1 LDENSRRDV
10 GYRTPRPAWMRD
22 ASTLANLARAE
33 GARCIDGKDDMPLI
47 EPPDEPTAEG
57 RMTDQLRPELDMLAA
72 EDADLIEPATP
83 EADRVAP
90 GEPDLA
96 LELSVASD
104 TNLPTETT
112 ETTETTEPV
121 ETVDVIL
128 NREFTWLDFN
138 SRVLERAEE
147 SDVPLLERVKFLAI
161 VGSNLDEFT
170 MKRIGGLKHQMQAGV
185 QTLTV
190 DGRTPGEQIVECY
203 ERIRSIEERQRIVH
217 EQLMEELSTAGI
229 RIADYQELDEA
240 SHASLREH
248 YCENIFPL
256 VTPQTSDPAHP
267 FPFVSNLSLNLL
279 VRYSEVSGATPSFAR
294 IKVPIGPGVPRFV
307 RVDQEDVFVP
317 LESVMIGNL
326 DLLFPE
332 AVIEDC
338 TLFRVTRNA
347 NAERDEETADDLLAL
362 IESEMRD
369 RRFAP
374 IVRLEVAADM
384 PTQQSGMLAS
394 ELGLDQDSDVFDVRG
409 IFQMRDL
416 MEIANLTAPELHDPP
431 FAPVDHPAFA
441 REDRSSFHSIRD
453 AGAVLVHHPYQSY
466 STSVER
472 FLRDASRDPKVR
484 AIKMTLYRT
493 DSGSKAIDYLI
504 DAASNG
510 KQVAAV
516 VELKA
521 RFEEEANIRWANRLE
536 EAGIHVTYGVVGLK
550 THCKVIL
557 VVRQDYSG
565 LRRYAHIGTG
575 NYNAITSRL
584 YTDFGLF
591 TDDEA
596 IGRDLTELFNYLSTG
611 FKPKR
616 TYSKIL
622 PSPKHCKPALLEKI
636 DREIEHQQ
644 SGREGLI
651 QIKTNAL
658 EDYDITR
665 ALYRAAREG
674 VHVDLIVRDS
684 CRVSPHDS
692 GLSDSMRIVGI
703 VGRFL
708 EHSRL
713 YYFRNGGAEEYFM
726 GSADCM
732 KRNLE
737 SRVEVLVPV
746 EAENLR
752 EELRYVIDALLS
764 DTTSAWAM
772 VEGGQYERL
781 NPAEGKKPRSAQQ
794 TLIERAIKQHHAV
807 TRLKRRGVRRTP
819 ARWKR

>member
-1 LDENSRRDV
+1 MSLDPTEN
-10 GYRTPRPAWMRD
+10 A
-22 ASTLANLARAE
+22 AS
-33 GARCIDGKDDMPLI
+33 
-47 EPPDEPTAEG
+47 
-57 RMTDQLRPELDMLAA
+57 
-72 EDADLIEPATP
+72 EPAQPGSTKFVLLADRCADPVDELETEDESKTEP
-83 EADRVAP
+83 EA
-90 GEPDLA
+90 
-96 LELSVASD
+96 
-104 TNLPTETT
+104 
-112 ETTETTEPV
+112 V
-121 ETVDVIL
+121 EFDDVFL
-128 NREFTWLDFN
+128 NREITWLDFN

-147 SDVPLLERVKFLAI
+147 TDAPLLERVKFLSI
-161 VGSNLDEFT
+161 VGSNLDEFI
-170 MKRIGGLKHQMQAGV
+170 MKRIGGLKQQMGAGV

-190 DGRTPGEQIVECY
+190 DGRTPEQQIVECY
-203 ERIRSIEERQRIVH
+203 ERIRSLEERQQKLIEQLRSGLEDAGLRIVAYDD
-217 EQLMEELSTAGI
+217 LD
-229 RIADYQELDEA
+229 ADHRET
-240 SHASLREH
+240 LRSY

-279 VRYSEVSGATPSFAR
+279 VRYSVSSGTAPAFAR

-307 RVDQEDVFVP
+307 RINGDHTFVP
-317 LESVMIGNL
+317 LESIMIGNL

-332 AVIEDC
+332 AEIEDC

-347 NAERDEETADDLLAL
+347 NAERDEEAADDLLAL

-374 IVRLEVAADM
+374 IVRLEVASDM
-384 PTQQSGMLAS
+384 PSQQRGMLAS
-394 ELGLDQDSDVFDVRG
+394 ELGLDEHTDVFDVKG
-409 IFQMRDL
+409 IFQVRDL
-416 MEIANLTAPELHDPP
+416 MELASVSLPELHDPP

-441 REDRSSFHSIRD
+441 REDRSFFHSIRD
-453 AGAVLVHHPYQSY
+453 AGSVLVHHPYQSY
-466 STSVER
+466 TSSVER
-472 FLRDASRDPKVR
+472 FLKDASRDPKVR

-493 DSGSKAIDYLI
+493 DSGSKAIDYMI
-504 DAASNG
+504 DAARNG

-536 EAGIHVTYGVVGLK
+536 EFGIHVTYGVVGLK

-575 NYNAITSRL
+575 NYNADTSRL

-591 TDDEA
+591 TDDA
-596 IGRDLTELFNYLSTG
+596 DIGRDLTELFNYLSTG
-611 FKPKR
+611 YKPKR
-616 TYSKIL
+616 NYTKIL

-636 DREIEHQQ
+636 SREIEHQKE
-644 SGREGLI
+644 GREGLI

-658 EDYDITR
+658 EDVDISR
-665 ALYRAAREG
+665 ALYHAAREG
-674 VHVDLIVRDS
+674 VRVDLIVRDS

-692 GLSDSMRIVGI
+692 GLADTMRVVGI

-713 YYFRNGGAEEYFM
+713 YYFRNGGDEEYFM

-746 EAENLR
+746 EPLELR
-752 EELRYVIDALLS
+752 RELRYAIDALLS
-764 DTTSAWAM
+764 DTSGAWEM
-772 VEGGQYERL
+772 GKEGRYERIQ
-781 NPAEGKKPRSAQQ
+781 PALDKKPRSAQQ
-794 TLIERAIKQHHAV
+794 TLVERAIKQHRSV

-819 ARWKR
+819 DRRRR

>member
-1 LDENSRRDV
+1 MRDAFYQQACPLADYADERARMSQTEPTDETISAVRSIEPAGDEFALLEAECADPV
-10 GYRTPRPAWMRD
+10 TPRPVAPQ
-22 ASTLANLARAE
+22 S
-33 GARCIDGKDDMPLI
+33 
-47 EPPDEPTAEG
+47 
-57 RMTDQLRPELDMLAA
+57 AA
-72 EDADLIEPATP
+72 EESDAAPEESEP
-83 EADRVAP
+83 
-90 GEPDLA
+90 L
-96 LELSVASD
+96 
-104 TNLPTETT
+104 
-112 ETTETTEPV
+112 
-121 ETVDVIL
+121 DVFL

-147 SDVPLLERVKFLAI
+147 RDAPLLERVKFLAI
-161 VGSNLDEFT
+161 VGSNLDEFI
-170 MKRIGGLKHQMQAGV
+170 MKRIGGLKQQMEAGV

-190 DGRTPGEQIVECY
+190 DRRTPEQQIVECY
-203 ERIRSIEERQRIVH
+203 ERIRNLEERQRSLH
-217 EQLMEELSTAGI
+217 EELRSALDEVGI
-229 RIADYQELDEA
+229 RILAYDELDEDQRKA
-240 SHASLREH
+240 ARDY

-279 VRYSEVSGATPSFAR
+279 VRYSESEGATPSVAR
-294 IKVPIGPGVPRFV
+294 VKVPIGPGVPRFL
-307 RVDQEDVFVP
+307 RINGDRIFVS
-317 LESVMIGNL
+317 LESIMLGNL
-326 DLLFPE
+326 DLLFPD

-347 NAERDEETADDLLAL
+347 NAERDEEAADDLLAL

-369 RRFAP
+369 RRFAA
-374 IVRLEVAADM
+374 IVRLEVASNM
-384 PTQQSGMLAS
+384 SSQQRGMLAS
-394 ELGLDQDSDVFDVRG
+394 ELGLDEHSDVFDVQG

-416 MEIANLTAPELHDPP
+416 MELANLAAPELHDPP

-441 REDRSSFHSIRD
+441 RDDHSSFHSIRD

-591 TDDEA
+591 TDDAA
-596 IGRDLTELFNYLSTG
+596 IGQDLTELFNYLSTG
-611 FKPKR
+611 YKPKR
-616 TYSKIL
+616 TYAKIL

-636 DREIEHQQ
+636 EREIEHQQ
-644 SGREGLI
+644 EGREGLI

-658 EDYDITR
+658 EDIDITR
-665 ALYRAAREG
+665 ALYGAARKG
-674 VHVDLIVRDS
+674 VHIDLIVRDS
-684 CRVSPHDS
+684 CRLSPYDS
-692 GLSDSMRIVGI
+692 GLSGVIRVVGI

-713 YYFRNGGAEEYFM
+713 YYFRNGGEEEYFM

-746 EAENLR
+746 EPPSLR
-752 EELRYVIDALLS
+752 RELRFTIDSLLS
-764 DTTSAWAM
+764 DTSGAWEM
-772 VEGGQYERL
+772 REGGHYERMR
-781 NPAEGKKPRSAQQ
+781 PAPDKKPRSTQQ
-794 TLIERAIKQHHAV
+794 ILTERAIKQNHAV

-819 ARWKR
+819 SRRRR

>member
-1 LDENSRRDV
+1 
-10 GYRTPRPAWMRD
+10 M
-22 ASTLANLARAE
+22 
-33 GARCIDGKDDMPLI
+33 LI
-47 EPPDEPTAEG
+47 PEPTNDTATESEEPPYAG
-57 RMTDQLRPELDMLAA
+57 CVLLAA
-72 EDADLIEPATP
+72 ECSAPVAEEAIEDESADDSSA
-83 EADRVAP
+83 
-90 GEPDLA
+90 
-96 LELSVASD
+96 
-104 TNLPTETT
+104 
-112 ETTETTEPV
+112 V
-121 ETVDVIL
+121 ETKDILL
-128 NREFTWLDFN
+128 NRELTWLDFN
-138 SRVLERAEE
+138 SRVLARAEE
-147 SDVPLLERVKFLAI
+147 DDAPLLERVKFLAI
-161 VGSNLDEFT
+161 VGSNLDEFI
-170 MKRIGGLKHQMQAGV
+170 MKRIGGLKQQLEAGV
-185 QTLTV
+185 QTLTA
-190 DGRTPGEQIVECY
+190 DNRTPEQQITECY
-203 ERIRSIEERQRIVH
+203 ERIRGLEERQQGLI
-217 EQLMEELSTAGI
+217 EQLRS
-229 RIADYQELDEA
+229 ELDEA
-240 SHASLREH
+240 GLHVVEFDQLDADKREELRAH

-279 VRYSEVSGATPSFAR
+279 VRYSVSPGSAPAFAR
-294 IKVPIGPGVPRFV
+294 IKMPIGPGVPRFL
-307 RVDQEDVFVP
+307 RIDDDRTFVP

-332 AVIEDC
+332 AEIEDC

-347 NAERDEETADDLLAL
+347 NAEGDEEAADDLLAL

-374 IVRLEVAADM
+374 IVRLEVASDM
-384 PTQQSGMLAS
+384 ASPKRGMLAA
-394 ELGLDQDSDVFDVRG
+394 ELGLDEHTDVFDVKG

-416 MEIANLTAPELHDPP
+416 MELASVSSPELHDPP

-441 REDRSSFHSIRD
+441 REDRSFFHSIRE
-453 AGAVLVHHPYQSY
+453 ASSLLVHTPYQSY
-466 STSVER
+466 TSSVER

-504 DAASNG
+504 DAARNG
-510 KQVAAV
+510 KQVAVV

-536 EAGIHVTYGVVGLK
+536 EFGIHVTYGVVGLK

-557 VVRQDYSG
+557 VVRQDYNG

-575 NYNAITSRL
+575 NYNAITARL

-591 TDDEA
+591 TDDPE

-611 FKPKR
+611 YKPKR

-622 PSPKHCKPALLEKI
+622 PSPKHCKPALLDKI
-636 DREIEHQQ
+636 TREIEHQHA
-644 SGREGLI
+644 GREGLI

-658 EDYDITR
+658 EDVDISR
-665 ALYRAAREG
+665 ALYHAARNG
-674 VHVDLIVRDS
+674 VRIELIVRDS
-684 CRVSPHDS
+684 CRLSPHES
-692 GLSDSMRIVGI
+692 GLSDMIRVVGI

-713 YYFRNGGAEEYFM
+713 YYFRNGGDEEYYI

-746 EAENLR
+746 EAPELR
-752 EELRYVIDALLS
+752 RELRYVMDTLLS
-764 DTTSAWAM
+764 DTSGAWEM
-772 VEGGQYERL
+772 GEGGRYERVQ
-781 NPAEGKKPRSAQQ
+781 PPPDKKPRSAQQ
-794 TLIERAIKQHHAV
+794 ILIERAIKQLHGV

-819 ARWKR
+819 SRQRR